1 MRRQASSKRYKGQ
14 RKPENLGERLEILVE
29 ILEILTEILEI
40 LAEILEILAE
50 ILEILAE
57 ILAEILEILETPA
70 KMPEILEIIELVE
83 IFKMTTQAN
92 IKGNKKQ
99 HAHVPCEG
107 YGAANCHAFRG
118 NPAVD
123 KDD

>member
-1 MRRQASSKRYKGQ
+1 MCRQASSKRYKGQ
-14 RKPENLGERLEILVE
+14 RKPENLGERFEILVE

-40 LAEILEILAE
+40 LAEIL
-50 ILEILAE
+50 
-57 ILAEILEILETPA
+57 EILEILETPA

-83 IFKMTTQAN
+83 IFKMTPQAN